1 MPSPRAACWPQGSG
15 TFQQAWGAGCV
26 QTSPPL
32 RKAAWVSAALSGT
45 PAFELCLHLP
55 VCFFSPHEIILL
67 FLLLLHLKDVWNVFP
82 SRPWSS
88 SLFLSLK

>member
-55 VCFFSPHEIILL
+55 VELYQEIIHL
-67 FLLLLHLKDVWNVFP
+67 FLLLLHLKDVRNVFP